1 MLTLFRGRVFLHF
14 DNARTISGSL
24 PAGEFRLHGRYDFA
38 RLKNLQQRAEPGGGR
53 MWEAMEQMGWVKT
66 LSSTGWM
73 YASVSV
79 IHYLTM
85 FWFIGSMAVVDLRV
99 MGVAARKRNLSE
111 LAGQIFPWAWTGLV
125 LAIVS
130 GFFMFLTDAGD
141 WAPDPVFHVKLALI
155 AVSIIL
161 AIIVQYLIPK
171 WSTAVEIPAWAKV
184 VAAVALLSWI
194 ATILMASEIP
204 AMEGLG

>member
-1 MLTLFRGRVFLHF
+1 
-14 DNARTISGSL
+14 
-24 PAGEFRLHGRYDFA
+24 
-38 RLKNLQQRAEPGGGR
+38 

-111 LAGQIFPWAWTGLV
+111 LAAQIFPWAWTGLV

-171 WSTAVEIPAWAKV
+171 LSTAVEIPAWAKV
-184 VAAVALLSWI
+184 VAAIALLSWI

>member
-1 MLTLFRGRVFLHF
+1 
-14 DNARTISGSL
+14 
-24 PAGEFRLHGRYDFA
+24 
-38 RLKNLQQRAEPGGGR
+38 
-53 MWEAMEQMGWVKT
+53 MWEALEQMGWVKT

-99 MGVAARKRNLSE
+99 MGVAARKRSLPV
-111 LAGQIFPWAWTGLV
+111 LAEQIFPWAWTGLV
-125 LAIVS
+125 LALIS

-141 WAPDPVFHVKLALI
+141 WAPDPIFHIKLGMI
-155 AVSIIL
+155 AASILL
-161 AIIVQYLIPK
+161 AILIQLLIPK
-171 WSTAVEIPAWAKV
+171 WAAAPEIPMWARIL
-184 VAAVALLSWI
+184 ATFALLFWI
-194 ATILMASEIP
+194 GTILWASEIP